1 MARVLLCHVP
11 KDGHIAR
18 DLGAALMGRGHFVS
32 FDGEPDTPRPDR
44 LTRLRQFEAVIVLW
58 TETSAQSAGLAAIAR
73 ETLPLNVLVPV
84 RDADVAA
91 ARLPLAFRKLN
102 MPAPRDYDG
111 IARIVA
117 RMSAAA
123 ASLREMAERE
133 IARRSGVLPAPSAE
147 ASPRPQSYMRPL
159 PPPRLSPPPPKAA
172 EEPAQPIALQP
183 VAEPG
188 SGIRVRPLLDLPE
201 VGTPLETEAELEPE
215 PEIELEVETEYP
227 AEPAGGEG
235 APESEPQTEYE
246 DVTLA
251 AMPSAPTPAPV
262 ARLITAEDLAQA
274 VEAGLLLHHI
284 PAAMWL
290 GAPTTVEIALCRDV
304 LAELF
309 PPRQGRSGPA
319 QNLETLSVSLY
330 GMPEVFE
337 IERQS
342 ERTQFVAAK
351 HALASRDPAALG
363 RWTWLVTPTAAGPH
377 DLVVRVSA
385 LLRDAKGVPAPVAL
399 PDRRL
404 SVEIQVPEEESF
416 LAAPAGW
423 SSADR

>member
-1 MARVLLCHVP
+1 MARILLCHVP

-44 LTRLRQFEAVIVLW
+44 FTRLRQFEAVIVLW
-58 TETSAQSAGLAAIAR
+58 TEVSGQSGGLAAIAR

-84 RDADVAA
+84 RDESVAA
-91 ARLPLAFRKLN
+91 VRLPLAFRKLN

-133 IARRSGVLPAPSAE
+133 IARRAGVLPAPLEE
-147 ASPRPQSYMRPL
+147 AGKAASSFTRPL
-159 PPPRLSPPPPKAA
+159 PPRRLQAPRKAT
-172 EEPAQPIALQP
+172 EEPPRPAVATATATATLQP

-201 VGTPLETEAELEPE
+201 VGTPPE
-215 PEIELEVETEYP
+215 PE
-227 AEPAGGEG
+227 
-235 APESEPQTEYE
+235 PESEPQPQQRAAVPDATPHLERE
-246 DVTLA
+246 DAVKA
-251 AMPSAPTPAPV
+251 VAPSVSTPAPV

-290 GAPTTVEIALCRDV
+290 GAPTTVEIAISRDL

-309 PPRQGRSGPA
+309 PPRESGGGSA
-319 QNLETLSVSLY
+319 QSLETLSVSLY
-330 GMPEVFE
+330 GVPEAFE
-337 IERQS
+337 VERQS

-351 HALASRDPAALG
+351 HALASRDPATFG
-363 RWTWLVTPTAAGPH
+363 RWVWLVTPTAAGPH
-377 DLVVRVSA
+377 DLVVRISA

-404 SVEIQVPEEESF
+404 SIEIQVPEEESF
-416 LAAPAGW
+416 LAAPAAGW
-423 SSADR
+423 SRAEG

>member
-1 MARVLLCHVP
+1 MARILLCHVP

-44 LTRLRQFEAVIVLW
+44 FTRLRQFEAVIVLW
-58 TETSAQSAGLAAIAR
+58 TEVSGQSAGLAAIAR

-84 RDADVAA
+84 RDESVAA
-91 ARLPLAFRKLN
+91 GRLPLAFRKLN

-133 IARRSGVLPAPSAE
+133 MARRAGVLPAPPEETGKA
-147 ASPRPQSYMRPL
+147 ASNFTRPL
-159 PPPRLSPPPPKAA
+159 PPRRLQAPRKAA
-172 EEPAQPIALQP
+172 EEPPRPAVATVTATATLQP

-188 SGIRVRPLLDLPE
+188 SGVRVRPLLDLPE
-201 VGTPLETEAELEPE
+201 VGTPPEPE
-215 PEIELEVETEYP
+215 PERAAIPDATPHP
-227 AEPAGGEG
+227 APH
-235 APESEPQTEYE
+235 PERE
-246 DVTLA
+246 DAVKA
-251 AMPSAPTPAPV
+251 VVPSASTPAPV

-290 GAPTTVEIALCRDV
+290 GAPTTVEIALSRDL

-309 PPRQGRSGPA
+309 PPREGGGGSA
-319 QNLETLSVSLY
+319 QSLETLSVSLY
-330 GMPEVFE
+330 GVPEAFE
-337 IERQS
+337 VERQS

-351 HALASRDPAALG
+351 HALASRDPATFG
-363 RWTWLVTPTAAGPH
+363 RWVWLVTPTAAGPH
-377 DLVVRVSA
+377 DLVVRISA

-404 SVEIQVPEEESF
+404 SIEIQVPEEESF
-416 LAAPAGW
+416 LAAPAAGW
-423 SSADR
+423 NRAEG